1 MERGFPLIVF
11 FEKKKGLGLKNF
23 FWLGFTPVPYPE
35 LFWGQYTS
43 LGFQTQTPIDFWC
56 KLSSLFVVAGPQW
69 QSFEQFR
76 MQNNQQFPGLCPWT
90 PLRRAYSPP
99 PRLTNYTTV
108 FLLTMLAEKPAPS
121 KKLLDSV
128 LHSKQ
133 GWTATLRCG
142 LTKKRSKKRLKHT
155 GNLSR

>member
-99 PRLTNYTTV
+99 PPPPPPDSPTTQR
-108 FLLTMLAEKPAPS
+108 FFSSLCLLKNQHTEKNCWIRCCTPS
-121 KKLLDSV
+121 KAEQPLWGVDL
-128 LHSKQ
+128 Q
-133 GWTATLRCG
+133 
-142 LTKKRSKKRLKHT
+142 KKEVKKD
-155 GNLSR
+155 